1 METINHEDINK
12 KKSQNAYITVA
23 ISRLQNKENNQ
34 DIVGHYTVIKE
45 ASQQGGVT
53 VELQNT

>member
-1 METINHEDINK
+1 MKTLIK